1 VVSPRLRGAAVAV
14 VCAVALSSCGPAHPG
29 AAAQVGDVSIS
40 DDTLQQNTDGFCEL
54 INTINRAQQGTTPP
68 VPLRTAL
75 LSALNTLVMGEALDQ
90 VAKRHHVTVT
100 DGEVERWV
108 SGLPIDLREVPR
120 NRLAETR
127 LTLQRVGRNTLLLD
141 KLGRQAYQQQNPG
154 STSAPSNQ
162 VQQLGQALVNQYMQ
176 RVGVETDPRYGEV
189 VDTSQQVPGT
199 GSLSVAVT
207 REGIEAENV
216 PDPNAPLPP
225 GQACAT

>member
-1 VVSPRLRGAAVAV
+1 
-14 VCAVALSSCGPAHPG
+14 
-29 AAAQVGDVSIS
+29 
-40 DDTLQQNTDGFCEL
+40 
-54 INTINRAQQGTTPP
+54 
-68 VPLRTAL
+68 
-75 LSALNTLVMGEALDQ
+75 MGEALDQ

-162 VQQLGQALVNQYMQ
+162 IQQLGQALVNQYMQ